1 MSKLA
6 LTVEQVDSYVRK
18 RVDRVLIGK
27 SNSTPRRLHIPSEH
41 DATDVS
47 CKARTSL
54 ENWNEKPI
62 AVYPPCYHKFCPW
75 CVDRR
80 FSIEVID
87 DE

>member
-6 LTVEQVDSYVRK
+6 MTNEDVDTYVRD

-41 DATDVS
+41 DNTDVS
-47 CKARTSL
+47 CKAQTSL
-54 ENWNEKPI
+54 EDWNVKPI
-62 AVYPPCYHKFCPW
+62 NVYPPCYHKICPW
-75 CVDRR
+75 CADRR
-80 FSIEVID
+80 FGIEVID